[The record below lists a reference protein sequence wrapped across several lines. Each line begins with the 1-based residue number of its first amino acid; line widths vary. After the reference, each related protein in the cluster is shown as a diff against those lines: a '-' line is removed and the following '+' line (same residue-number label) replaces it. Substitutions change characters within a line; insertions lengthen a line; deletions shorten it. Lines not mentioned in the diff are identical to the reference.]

1 MSIYFAI
8 VWLICAP
15 LLWLSGVIWGRNVER
30 RRWLIAYSEQVGKI
44 PERRWP

>member
-1 MSIYFAI
+1 MSIYCAL

-15 LLWLSGVIWGRNVER
+15 LLWLGGVIWGRNGER
-30 RRWLIAYSEQVGKI
+30 RRWLMSYSAQGGKI